1 MQTIEEYQR
10 YTRQLEGEVKKWHD
24 AFDASEEVNRQL
36 AKQLKP
42 MQQDIIRLNN
52 ENKELKE
59 SNTRLAIKN
68 KILQKSHDATT
79 KMLQELLDQF
89 NENIIAIDKTK
100 KEQ

>member
-1 MQTIEEYQR
+1 MQTIEEYKAYAQ
-10 YTRQLEGEVKKWHD
+10 QLEGEVKKWHD
-24 AFDASEEVNRQL
+24 AYDASEEVNRQL
-36 AKQLKP
+36 AKQIDPL
-42 MQQDIIRLNN
+42 QHDIVRLNE

-59 SNTRLAIKN
+59 SNTRFAIKI
-68 KILQKSHDATT
+68 KILQQSHDATT

>member
-1 MQTIEEYQR
+1 MQTIEEYKE
-10 YTRQLEGEVKKWHD
+10 YTRQLEDEVKKWHD
-24 AFDASEEVNRQL
+24 AYNASEEVNSQL

-42 MQQDIIRLNN
+42 MQDDIVRLNA

-59 SNTRLAIKN
+59 SNARFAIKI
-68 KILQKSHDATT
+68 KILQRSHDATT